1 MVLSLRQGSVDR
13 DIAREIARS
22 GANHGIGLIF
32 GTYSVRHVLKSDEK
46 FVDDVLKET
55 PRPLVFL
62 ITSHPLENDVMDLFE
77 QQLNAWNGA
86 EPAKA
91 SILKFLHEVLSIT
104 GVEKVVAV
112 VWDSMVPDYHLMPKY
127 QVSPTQF
134 VDSIK
139 NFYRDQVGGPEGIFK
154 IELGPNQ

>member
-46 FVDDVLKET
+46 FVDDV
-55 PRPLVFL
+55 
-62 ITSHPLENDVMDLFE
+62 
-77 QQLNAWNGA
+77 
-86 EPAKA
+86 
-91 SILKFLHEVLSIT
+91 LKFLHEVLSIT